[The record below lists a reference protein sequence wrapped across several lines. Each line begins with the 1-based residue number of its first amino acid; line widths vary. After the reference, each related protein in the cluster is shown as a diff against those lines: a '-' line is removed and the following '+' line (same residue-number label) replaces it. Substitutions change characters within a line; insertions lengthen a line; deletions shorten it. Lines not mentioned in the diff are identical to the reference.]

1 MVASEGTVDD
11 RASQQRGWRR
21 TRAQS
26 MLEASASSAGP
37 LPAGDGEAVS
47 SGQRHT
53 AGRPSATVIELATM

>member
-21 TRAQS
+21 THAQS
-26 MLEASASSAGP
+26 MLEASASSAG
-37 LPAGDGEAVS
+37 GV
-47 SGQRHT
+47 RHG